1 MDLAYIYI
9 YTYIYIG
16 CEGEHW
22 VHLAHDRAKW
32 WDIMNILRTLQITGE
47 TESFLARCMT
57 SKEEILV
64 PLHDKIICNFSVVG
78 KHGSMSLCVHQ

>member
-1 MDLAYIYI
+1 MGLEYI
-9 YTYIYIG
+9 
-16 CEGEHW
+16 CSEVEHW

-32 WDIMNILRTLQITGE
+32 WDIMNILRILRITGE

-64 PLHDKIICNFSVVG
+64 PLHDKIICNLSVVG